1 MVLLNLVRLFCN
13 KVYCTNFKPF
23 LFKQL
28 KVLKKPINRNYT
40 CAVSGNKLEYNP
52 ECEKKINNQIAVELG
67 ASYTYFQL
75 AFHFNKSTVGLKGL
89 RNFFLALSEEE
100 IEHARY
106 LMYYQNLRGGKIIL
120 TDIKCPEN
128 VEWTA
133 LKALEKALDLEI
145 RVTKAILDIHQLACR
160 SSDPHLASFLETE
173 FINEQYSSVR
183 KLRQML
189 ANLKVSGE
197 SEGLLQIDR
206 ELLHKYKPKLL
217 LHPPKK

>member
-75 AFHFNKSTVGLKGL
+75 
-89 RNFFLALSEEE
+89 
-100 IEHARY
+100 
-106 LMYYQNLRGGKIIL
+106 
-120 TDIKCPEN
+120 
-128 VEWTA
+128 
-133 LKALEKALDLEI
+133 
-145 RVTKAILDIHQLACR
+145 
-160 SSDPHLASFLETE
+160 
-173 FINEQYSSVR
+173 
-183 KLRQML
+183 
-189 ANLKVSGE
+189 VSK
-197 SEGLLQIDR
+197 
-206 ELLHKYKPKLL
+206 ELNSH
-217 LHPPKK
+217 